1 MNPIELLQQ
10 INKIHEMTLT
20 MVKQYAQGEQGA
32 FAVADPA
39 GQQYVLKWRSDLKHV
54 DHLHKEDITE
64 TNDIVHF
71 DFHNLNML
79 VYQQEISGII
89 DWDATCAG
97 DAAFD
102 LATLLFY
109 ASAEVAIRE

>member
-1 MNPIELLQQ
+1 
-10 INKIHEMTLT
+10 
-20 MVKQYAQGEQGA
+20 
-32 FAVADPA
+32 
-39 GQQYVLKWRSDLKHV
+39 
-54 DHLHKEDITE
+54 
-64 TNDIVHF
+64 
-71 DFHNLNML
+71 ML

-109 ASAEVAIRE
+109 ASAEVAIREQLWQHILRRTPLSVVSVYLAHLILRQVIGRCATTIKQSATITLLAAKLF